1 MGEAENTHK
10 NKAKTEARN
19 LYKETGKLKK
29 KFKIIQ
35 LIYAFFKSFL
45 CLKIFILFIR
55 IMYKN

>member
-29 KFKIIQ
+29 KFKII
-35 LIYAFFKSFL
+35 
-45 CLKIFILFIR
+45 
-55 IMYKN
+55 